1 MKRQRRG
8 VLSALAFCT
17 LWTASAEPAAGEGA
31 AKMAQVEF
39 VKHVIGTETAISVA
53 ALDVDGDGQLDV
65 VAAGGPHGGRS
76 EWANRVLWYRAP
88 KWEKGLVCE
97 RDEEEIIL
105 HTEAVDFVSRRGN
118 GKGTGTPQIT
128 VTAAVRGDIWWY
140 RYDRKAREWSGTIIV
155 EEAQNA
161 HGTAVGDIDGDG
173 YVDLLVPTQ
182 RGKPTKGMIWARNPG
197 KKRKQK
203 KLWPKYPLAEKFDIA
218 GWQHY
223 VRLADLNNDGKL
235 DALLG
240 SSDRTKGWFGFWL
253 QGKSPTAH
261 WQVKALPG
269 PMKQATNLD
278 AADLNGDGRLD
289 LVGTEGHGLG
299 IWWFPAP
306 DYKPIRIDNTLK
318 SAHCL
323 ALGDLDGDGSTDIA
337 SCGYESKNV
346 TCFLNRGDGTF
357 HRVDLD
363 DDQCAYDAS
372 AVDLD
377 GDGDLD
383 ILLAG
388 QKSHNI
394 VWYENRGPE
403 K

>member
-1 MKRQRRG
+1 MNRQPGRLPSALA
-8 VLSALAFCT
+8 LSALCVVS
-17 LWTASAEPAAGEGA
+17 LAEQAADEGA
-31 AKMAQVEF
+31 GKPRPVKFA
-39 VKHVIGTETAISVA
+39 KHVIDTETAISVA
-53 ALDVDGDGQLDV
+53 ALDVDGDGRLDV

-76 EWANRVLWYRAP
+76 EWANRVRWYKAP

-97 RDEEEIIL
+97 MDEEEIIL
-105 HTEAVDFVSRRGN
+105 HTEAVDLVS
-118 GKGTGTPQIT
+118 KGTAKGEPSPQIT
-128 VTAAVRGDIWWY
+128 VTAAVRGQIWWY
-140 RYDRKAREWSGTIIV
+140 RYDRKAGKWSGVVIV

-161 HGTAVGDIDGDG
+161 HGTAVGDIDRDG

-182 RGKPTKGMIWARNPG
+182 RGKPTKGMIWAKNPG
-197 KKRKQK
+197 KKRKRER
-203 KLWPKYPLAEKFDIA
+203 LWPKYPLAEQFGIA

-223 VRLADLNNDGKL
+223 VRLADLNGDGKL

-240 SSDRTKGWFGFWL
+240 SSDRANGWFGFWL
-253 QGKSPTAH
+253 QGRSPTGS

-269 PMKQATNLD
+269 PMKQATDLD

-306 DYKPIRIDNTLK
+306 DYRPIRIDDTLK

-323 ALGDLDGDGSTDIA
+323 ALGDLNGDGSTDIA

-346 TCFLNRGDGTF
+346 ACFLNRGDGTF
-357 HRVDLD
+357 SRVDLD
-363 DDQCAYDAS
+363 NDQCAYDAS

-377 GDGDLD
+377 QDGDLD

-388 QKSHNI
+388 QKSHNV
-394 VWYENRGPE
+394 VWYENREPE